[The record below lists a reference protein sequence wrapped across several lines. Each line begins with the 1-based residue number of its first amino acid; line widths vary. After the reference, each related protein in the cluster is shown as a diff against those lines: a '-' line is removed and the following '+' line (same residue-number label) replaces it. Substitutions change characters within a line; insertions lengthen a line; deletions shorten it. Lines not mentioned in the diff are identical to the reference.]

1 MNLSNS
7 KTIRFNSVQME
18 AFRQLEK
25 YDINVTK
32 FIRIAIAEKIKRD
45 WKSIKEK
52 KERIYCP
59 F

>member
-18 AFRQLEK
+18 AFKQLEK

-32 FIRIAIAEKIKRD
+32 FIRIAISEKIKRD

-52 KERIYCP
+52 KNKIKLP